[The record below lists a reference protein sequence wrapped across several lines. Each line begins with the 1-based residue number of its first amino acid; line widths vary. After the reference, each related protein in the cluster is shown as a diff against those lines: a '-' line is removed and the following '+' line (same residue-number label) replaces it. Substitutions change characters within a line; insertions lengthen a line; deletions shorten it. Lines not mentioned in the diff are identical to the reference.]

1 MEAIKTCLGVNR
13 GNKNRAQGLQLGL
26 KTIRKS
32 VHTNLS
38 DSLFLLD
45 RDCVK
50 KLWSCLKKQ
59 AFI

>member
-1 MEAIKTCLGVNR
+1 MEAIKICLGVNR
-13 GNKNRAQGLQLGL
+13 GKKNKAQGLQLGL

-38 DSLFLLD
+38 DSLFLFD

-50 KLWSCLKKQ
+50 QLWFC
-59 AFI
+59 